1 MTPFL
6 FPLRNSI
13 WLKII
18 LLALSCGAFG
28 AAIWQIATSSLK
40 QGLVSAVF
48 ITSGALLLAAVLLGR
63 LIAIYSVKATDFLA
77 RAILLVAQNN
87 DYIAAAD
94 PNVLSASKDFLVKLA
109 KNVYDLASAQ
119 TSRLY
124 DSQHKNASEADYYHS
139 MVDSIPLP
147 VIILDSQQQ
156 IAYANEAALDYIELT
171 TEEAIGKPLY
181 EPLNLSFS
189 SSTLEDW
196 LQNCRTNNI
205 VSNEVWER
213 VRLNF
218 AEGRRK
224 QFDLA
229 AHYSKNDPHSLETT
243 LVIFDKT
250 AVYERDDRDF
260 TFVSLAVHELRTP
273 LTIMRGYIEVFEDE
287 LGQVLNKEQTTFMY
301 NMSASAKQLTSFVSN
316 ILNVSRIEENALY
329 LRLKEEKWADTLRIA
344 CQDMELRAKVHNKRL
359 AYDIAD
365 NLPTVAVD
373 KVSIY
378 EVVANLLDNA
388 IKYTHTDEEI
398 LIKTYEKDGMI
409 ETTITDKGVG
419 IPDALISH
427 IFDKFYRGHNSKN
440 SVGGT
445 GLGLFLCRS
454 IVDAH
459 GGNIWV
465 HSREGEGSTFG
476 FTLPIYANVA
486 DQIKNEDNKGIVRGA
501 HGWIKNHS
509 FYRE

>member
-6 FPLRNSI
+6 LPLRNSL
-13 WLKII
+13 WLRVTS
-18 LLALSCGAFG
+18 LALSCGILG
-28 AAIWQIATSSLK
+28 VTIWQIVVSLLG
-40 QGLVSAVF
+40 QGLVPAIY
-48 ITSGALLLAAVLLGR
+48 ITSGVLLLTTVFLGR
-63 LIAIYSVKATDFLA
+63 VIAIYSVKATDFLA
-77 RAILLVAQNN
+77 RAILLVAQDNN
-87 DYIAAAD
+87 YVAA
-94 PNVLSASKDFLVKLA
+94 PNPNDLNASKDFLVKLT
-109 KNVYDLASAQ
+109 KNVYDLASSQA
-119 TSRLY
+119 SRLY
-124 DSQHKNASEADYYHS
+124 DFQHKKISEVDYYRS

-156 IAYANEAALDYIELT
+156 VAYANEAALNYVELT
-171 TEEAIGKPLY
+171 AEAVIGKPLY
-181 EPLNLSFS
+181 EPINLSFS
-189 SSTLEDW
+189 NSTLGDW
-196 LQNCRTNNI
+196 LQSCRTNNI
-205 VSNEVWER
+205 VSSEVWER
-213 VRLNF
+213 VRLNLP
-218 AEGRRK
+218 ENRRK

-229 AHYSKNDPHSLETT
+229 AHYSKDDPRGLETT
-243 LVIFDKT
+243 LVLFDKT
-250 AVYERDDRDF
+250 AVYERDDHDF

-273 LTIMRGYIEVFEDE
+273 LTIMRGYIEIFEDE
-287 LGQVLNKEQTTFMY
+287 LGHVLNKEQATFMY

-329 LRLKEEKWADTLRIA
+329 LRLKEENWADTLHTA

-359 AYDIAD
+359 IYDVPN

-388 IKYTHTDEEI
+388 IKYTHTDEDI
-398 LIKTYEKDGMI
+398 LIKTYTKDDMI

-419 IPDALISH
+419 IPDALVEH

-445 GLGLFLCRS
+445 GLGLFLCRT
-454 IVDAH
+454 IVNAH

-476 FTLPIYANVA
+476 FTLPLYANVA